1 MSGYLGPCLG
11 RCSTVPV
18 VVAQMERAHVVDGAV
33 GEVACV
39 LDADAHLPIAL
50 EVRPAFEIPRDF
62 ADLSAARE
70 TAAHDALVHSSGHII
85 ESATHGQP
93 ADGLEPEDL
102 PARGER
108 QCGGRSKY
116 DMLYD

>member
-50 EVRPAFEIPRDF
+50 EVWPAVF
-62 ADLSAARE
+62 ADSSAARE
-70 TAAHDALVHSSGHII
+70 AAAHDALVHSSGHII

-108 QCGGRSKY
+108 LCGGRSKY